1 MEFYVQEVLEYRV
14 INSDGYTMGNFE
26 SQSEADAY
34 KEECEQ
40 SENDDE

>member
-1 MEFYVQEVLEYRV
+1 MEYHVMEVIEYRV

-40 SENDDE
+40 SEKVDD